1 MKNLSNGKLKN
12 FSSKVKKQIDKCF
25 NSPTLTKN
33 LVNTSDESFETP
45 KSSKKKSKIDKSE
58 PGAIL
63 RQGIKFANEAEF
75 DEYMTPN
82 KYSDPNLN
90 KSFQKCTQCGN
101 FRIFLIFQILREII
115 FGESGSAKS
124 AILTNLE
131 ALNFDVL
138 RIFAIFGG

>member
-1 MKNLSNGKLKN
+1 MKNLSNGKIKN

-75 DEYMTPN
+75 DEYMTPK
-82 KYSDPNLN
+82 KYSDPNLK
-90 KSFQKCTQCGN
+90 KSFQKCTQCEN
-101 FRIFLIFQILREII
+101 LKIFLPLRFYVKSIL
-115 FGESGSAKS
+115 
-124 AILTNLE
+124 LTQ
-131 ALNFDVL
+131 DVL
-138 RIFAIFGG
+138 KLPFFPFQGL

>member
-1 MKNLSNGKLKN
+1 MKNLSNGKIKN

-33 LVNTSDESFETP
+33 LVNTSDESFQTP

-101 FRIFLIFQILREII
+101 FKIFLQLRFYVKSILE
-115 FGESGSAKS
+115 
-124 AILTNLE
+124 NLE
-131 ALNFDVL
+131 VLKLPFIAISWAL
-138 RIFAIFGG
+138 IFSFW